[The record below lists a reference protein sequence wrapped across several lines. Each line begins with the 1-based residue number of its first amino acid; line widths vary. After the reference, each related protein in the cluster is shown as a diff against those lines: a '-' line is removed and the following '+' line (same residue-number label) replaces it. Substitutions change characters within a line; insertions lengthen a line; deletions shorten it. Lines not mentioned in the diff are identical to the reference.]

1 MKIVSIFLSILLI
14 ACSTESNQINDPTT
28 TTSLVLD
35 YEKGLGSEPSDF
47 VSNWNKIV
55 EQVSS
60 NNATIN
66 FFSINPDKV
75 KWVDSKKETLL
86 YQFDKQDG
94 GATGF
99 TLNINVDTSTNKI
112 YGIEFF
118 SPASTDSVI
127 AEQTKFFFLLLIA
140 ISDPE
145 LSKDAREKVLSNL
158 GLYENVENP
167 RLMSSSLTKN
177 NITYQIEPLV
187 DNDLLIGLTLLIN
200 DNNFLIAN

>member
-1 MKIVSIFLSILLI
+1 MILHLRYFLS
-14 ACSTESNQINDPTT
+14 P
-28 TTSLVLD
+28 
-35 YEKGLGSEPSDF
+35 
-47 VSNWNKIV
+47 
-55 EQVSS
+55 
-60 NNATIN
+60 
-66 FFSINPDKV
+66 
-75 KWVDSKKETLL
+75 
-86 YQFDKQDG
+86 
-94 GATGF
+94 
-99 TLNINVDTSTNKI
+99 
-112 YGIEFF
+112 
-118 SPASTDSVI
+118 
-127 AEQTKFFFLLLIA
+127 FLLLIA

>member
-66 FFSINPDKV
+66 TMRAIR
-75 KWVDSKKETLL
+75 
-86 YQFDKQDG
+86 
-94 GATGF
+94 
-99 TLNINVDTSTNKI
+99 
-112 YGIEFF
+112 
-118 SPASTDSVI
+118 
-127 AEQTKFFFLLLIA
+127 LI
-140 ISDPE
+140 
-145 LSKDAREKVLSNL
+145 
-158 GLYENVENP
+158 
-167 RLMSSSLTKN
+167 
-177 NITYQIEPLV
+177 
-187 DNDLLIGLTLLIN
+187 
-200 DNNFLIAN
+200 